1 MEKYKGISDE
11 ELIRRFRSG
20 EKEIMDFIL
29 EKYKPM
35 VRKKTK
41 LLYLIGGENDD
52 LIQEG
57 MIGLFKAARDYN
69 LEKDSSFYHFADL
82 CVSRQLAT
90 AMEASNRKKHSPLN
104 NYISFSAE
112 EKEAGVSME
121 EIFSV
126 DEDSPERLFIEKEC
140 LDEFNS
146 KIQSNLSKME
156 NQVLKLDLAGND
168 YNQIAKIMGKSSKSI
183 DNALQRIRQKVRII
197 Q

>member
-1 MEKYKGISDE
+1 
-11 ELIRRFRSG
+11 
-20 EKEIMDFIL
+20 MDFIL

-156 NQVLKLDLAGND
+156 NQVLKLYLAGND
-168 YNQIAKIMGKSSKSI
+168 YNQIAKIMGKSSESI

>member
-156 NQVLKLDLAGND
+156 NQVLKLYLAGND
-168 YNQIAKIMGKSSKSI
+168 YNQIAKIMGKPSKSI

>member
-156 NQVLKLDLAGND
+156 HQVLKLYLAGND

>member
-1 MEKYKGISDE
+1 MEKYEGISDE
-11 ELIRRFRSG
+11 ELIRRFRDG
-20 EKEIMDFIL
+20 ENEIMDFIL

-41 LLYLIGGENDD
+41 LLYIIGGENDD

-57 MIGLFKAARDYN
+57 MIGLFKAARDFN
-69 LEKDSSFYHFADL
+69 LDMDSSFFHFAEI

-90 AMEASNRKKHSPLN
+90 ALEASNRKKHSPLN

-112 EKEAGVSME
+112 EQEAGVSME

-140 LDEFNS
+140 LDEFNN

-156 NQVLKLDLAGND
+156 NQVLKLYLAGND

>member
-156 NQVLKLDLAGND
+156 NQVLKLYLAGND

-183 DNALQRIRQKVRII
+183 DNALQRIRQKVSII